1 MKISNHIKQLT
12 SILSIIGLVVL
23 LVFSPCKVRNSIQEV
38 FATTK
43 TEVSNKSI
51 SSLKNGTCDISTDA
65 ETIIST
71 SNISLQLSKAVLVKP
86 SQFNFNIASLSD
98 RPITQ
103 YYNARAEIPPL
114 APYYI
119 LFQNNK
125 AYL

>member
-12 SILSIIGLVVL
+12 SILSLIGLVVL
-23 LVFSPCKVRNSIQEV
+23 LIFSPCKVRNSIQEV
-38 FATTK
+38 FETQK

-51 SSLKNGTCDISTDA
+51 SSLKNGSCDMSTDV
-65 ETIIST
+65 TTVISN
-71 SNISLQLSKAVLVKP
+71 SKSSLQLLQAAVLKK
-86 SQFNFNIASLSD
+86 SQFNTQFIALSE
-98 RPITQ
+98 RPINR
-103 YYNARAEIPPL
+103 YYNARAQIPPL

>member
-1 MKISNHIKQLT
+1 MKISNYIKQLT

-23 LVFSPCKVRNSIQEV
+23 LIFSPCKVRNSIQEV
-38 FATTK
+38 FETSK

-51 SSLKNGTCDISTDA
+51 SSLKNGSCDISTDT

-71 SNISLQLSKAVLVKP
+71 ANQSLQLSQAILIKHK
-86 SQFNFNIASLSD
+86 QFNIKTASLAD

>member
-1 MKISNHIKQLT
+1 MKIPNPIKQLN

-23 LVFSPCKVRNSIQEV
+23 LVFSPCKVRNTIQEV
-38 FATTK
+38 FETTK

-51 SSLKNGTCDISTDA
+51 SSLKSSVCDISTDA
-65 ETIIST
+65 ALAISK
-71 SNISLQLSKAVLVKP
+71 SNHSLQLSQAVLVKRP
-86 SQFNFNIASLSD
+86 HFNSNTASLSD

-103 YYNARAEIPPL
+103 YYNARADIPPL

-119 LFQNNK
+119 LFKNNK